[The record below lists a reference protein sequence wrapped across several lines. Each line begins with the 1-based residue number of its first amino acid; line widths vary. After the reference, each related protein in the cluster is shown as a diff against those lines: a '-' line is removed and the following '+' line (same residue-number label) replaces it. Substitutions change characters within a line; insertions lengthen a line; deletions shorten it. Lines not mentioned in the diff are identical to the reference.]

1 MQQKTLVF
9 DKTRWIDIVNPSDEI
24 VDSIIAEYDFH
35 ELDKEAVLEPWQ
47 SARVD
52 TYEDYIFVILQFP
65 KYDPKTKR
73 YLTNELNIFLSEHY
87 IITFRFYASQ
97 TIDTLQNTY
106 ERVSDTTKISSWSI
120 LYEIIDLLL
129 SKTFKTLE
137 RFSKDVRIIEKALFS
152 ELNQGGKDLIQEM
165 MIKKRNAITLKHM
178 VRPQIGVIKLL
189 ELRTN
194 AMFEDSFEAYFE
206 NLDDKIQ
213 KIASEIDML
222 HENVESMEATM
233 KILFDLETNSTIKY
247 LTFFSAF
254 MLPLTLITS
263 FFGMNIENV
272 PFTDW
277 IVYGLLIG
285 TTIGLVAVL
294 WILKK
299 KKKI

>member
-1 MQQKTLVF
+1 M
-9 DKTRWIDIVNPSDEI
+9 
-24 VDSIIAEYDFH
+24 
-35 ELDKEAVLEPWQ
+35 
-47 SARVD
+47 
-52 TYEDYIFVILQFP
+52 
-65 KYDPKTKR
+65 
-73 YLTNELNIFLSEHY
+73 LN
-87 IITFRFYASQ
+87 
-97 TIDTLQNTY
+97 
-106 ERVSDTTKISSWSI
+106 
-120 LYEIIDLLL
+120 
-129 SKTFKTLE
+129 KTFKTLE

-152 ELNQGGKDLIQEM
+152 EFNQGGRDLIQEM

-178 VRPQIGVIKLL
+178 IRPQIGVVKLL

-263 FFGMNIENV
+263 FFGMNLEDV
-272 PFTDW
+272 PFADW
-277 IVYGLLIG
+277 LVYSLLVGTIVGLA
-285 TTIGLVAVL
+285 AVI

-299 KKKI
+299 RKKI